1 MEAQGDLTG
10 FTIAGRYRI
19 VGRRGAPIV
28 AGETPRGMYEAEDV
42 RLGFPVALRLT
53 PLNDMVEPGTTS
65 RKSVGD
71 ARRAIQHHLR
81 VAMSTQSPALAP
93 ISDWG
98 DTDIFGV
105 RCIYTVLGQLPG
117 GSLRE
122 MFDRNRRLTP
132 SQALVVGLDMCRGLS
147 AMHQVGWVHG
157 DIRPASIVFDANRR
171 ARVGAIDVLT
181 RETIGDSELERARY
195 AAPEVGQG
203 EAPSEKS
210 DIYSLALVLVEAL
223 TGELPFAGDS
233 VAGVL
238 SARVDKLLPVS
249 ADLGP
254 LASVLERAARPD
266 PESRF
271 TAREFGEGLVAIARK
286 VARPTP
292 IDVVGICFDELLSPL
307 PVAALPV
314 IDQGDAGE
322 PTGGIARAA
331 QPEPVVVPSE
341 ELAQEIA
348 RAKQSRKRA
357 SKYVAVAIVLALLG
371 GVGAGYMLLR
381 KESFQV
387 PVLVGLPEGE
397 ARNAISN
404 FKWDVVIREGRSDQ
418 VKTGEVISS
427 EPGDGVMLK
436 EDQSIVLTV
445 SQGPTF
451 STLED
456 FTNVASTDALARLDQ
471 LGLVA
476 NVAKENDEAVAAGT
490 VMSWAVAE
498 QPTAQA
504 GDQVVK
510 GTTIT
515 LNVSDGPVPRVL
527 PTLVGLT
534 TAEAEAKITELGLVF
549 AVIEEDFNKEVG
561 AGLVGGQLP
570 AAGESLPRGGS
581 VSYWVSKG
589 PRLVA
594 MPVIIGQYK
603 AAIAKLLSDAG
614 FVYGTESGKPERKL
628 KSATIAGEPVGNGKE
643 VPEGSTVDLTYY
655 G

>member
-1 MEAQGDLTG
+1 
-10 FTIAGRYRI
+10 
-19 VGRRGAPIV
+19 
-28 AGETPRGMYEAEDV
+28 
-42 RLGFPVALRLT
+42 
-53 PLNDMVEPGTTS
+53 
-65 RKSVGD
+65 
-71 ARRAIQHHLR
+71 
-81 VAMSTQSPALAP
+81 
-93 ISDWG
+93 
-98 DTDIFGV
+98 
-105 RCIYTVLGQLPG
+105 
-117 GSLRE
+117 
-122 MFDRNRRLTP
+122 
-132 SQALVVGLDMCRGLS
+132 
-147 AMHQVGWVHG
+147 MHQAGWVHG

-181 RETIGDSELERARY
+181 RETIGDSDLERARY

-238 SARVDKLLPVS
+238 AARVDKLLPVS

-271 TAREFGEGLVAIARK
+271 TAREFGEALVAIARK

-292 IDVVGICFDELLSPL
+292 IDVVGIGFDELLSPL
-307 PVAALPV
+307 PVTPMPV

-341 ELAQEIA
+341 ELTQEIA

-404 FKWDVVIREGRSDQ
+404 FKWDVVVRDGRSDQ

-427 EPGDGVMLK
+427 L
-436 EDQSIVLTV
+436 
-445 SQGPTF
+445 
-451 STLED
+451 
-456 FTNVASTDALARLDQ
+456 R
-471 LGLVA
+471 
-476 NVAKENDEAVAAGT
+476 
-490 VMSWAVAE
+490 
-498 QPTAQA
+498 
-504 GDQVVK
+504 
-510 GTTIT
+510 
-515 LNVSDGPVPRVL
+515 
-527 PTLVGLT
+527 
-534 TAEAEAKITELGLVF
+534 
-549 AVIEEDFNKEVG
+549 
-561 AGLVGGQLP
+561 
-570 AAGESLPRGGS
+570 
-581 VSYWVSKG
+581 
-589 PRLVA
+589 
-594 MPVIIGQYK
+594 
-603 AAIAKLLSDAG
+603 
-614 FVYGTESGKPERKL
+614 
-628 KSATIAGEPVGNGKE
+628 
-643 VPEGSTVDLTYY
+643 
-655 G
+655 